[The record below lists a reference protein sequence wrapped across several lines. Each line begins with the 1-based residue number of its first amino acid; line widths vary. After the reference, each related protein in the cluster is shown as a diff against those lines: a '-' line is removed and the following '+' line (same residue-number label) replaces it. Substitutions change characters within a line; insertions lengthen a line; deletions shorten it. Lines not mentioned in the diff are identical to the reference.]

1 MKEIFTVGA
10 EFSGERLDSFI
21 AKVSD
26 FSRSAVQKAI
36 DEGRVTVDGKA
47 APKKLKVAAGM
58 SIEIETTDALSECDA
73 IPEDIPLDIVYEDD
87 SIIVINKPK
96 GMVVHPAAGNY
107 TGTLVNGLLFHC
119 KDSLSGIG
127 GVARPGIVHRI
138 DKDTSGLLV
147 VAKTDAAHTFLSDLL
162 KDHSISRIYYAVA
175 VGTPR
180 ETCGTINKPIGRH
193 KTDRKKMAVYAS
205 ADAEGVREAV
215 THYKVLASNGGYSL
229 IKFKLETGRTHQ
241 IRVHMASIGH
251 PLLCDTVYGGGHT
264 QYEKIN
270 EKRICGQALLAKE
283 LDFIHPET
291 REAVHFEVELPDY
304 FQKVIKD
311 LGLDD
316 YKMETGF

>member
-1 MKEIFTVGA
+1 M
-10 EFSGERLDSFI
+10 
-21 AKVSD
+21 
-26 FSRSAVQKAI
+26 
-36 DEGRVTVDGKA
+36 
-47 APKKLKVAAGM
+47 
-58 SIEIETTDALSECDA
+58 
-73 IPEDIPLDIVYEDD
+73 
-87 SIIVINKPK
+87 
-96 GMVVHPAAGNY
+96 
-107 TGTLVNGLLFHC
+107 LFHC

-147 VAKTDAAHTFLSDLL
+147 VAKNDAAHTFLSDLL

-180 ETCGTINKPIGRH
+180 EVSGTINKPIGRH
-193 KTDRKKMAVYAS
+193 KTDRKKMAVYTS
-205 ADAEGVREAV
+205 SDAEGVREAI

-251 PLLCDTVYGGGHT
+251 PLLCDSVYGGGHT

-283 LDFIHPET
+283 LDFVHPDT
-291 REAVHFEVELPDY
+291 GRKVHFEVELPEY
-304 FQKVIKD
+304 FKKVIKD

-316 YKMETGF
+316 YRTETGF

>member
-1 MKEIFTVGA
+1 MKEIFTVEGVL
-10 EFSGERLDSFI
+10 SGERLDSFI
-21 AKVSD
+21 AKVSSL
-26 FSRSAVQKAI
+26 SRSAAQKAI

-47 APKKLKVAAGM
+47 APKKLKVTEGM
-58 SIEIETTDALSECDA
+58 SIEIELEDTLSECDA
-73 IPEDIPLDIVYEDD
+73 IPEDIPLDIVYEDS

-147 VAKTDAAHTFLSDLL
+147 VAKNDAAHTFLSDLL

-175 VGTPR
+175 VGTPK
-180 ETCGTINKPIGRH
+180 ETSGTVNKPIGRH
-193 KTDRKKMAVYAS
+193 KTDRKRMAVYAS
-205 ADAEGVREAV
+205 ADAEGVREAI
-215 THYKVLASNGGYSL
+215 THYKVLASNCGYSL
-229 IKFKLETGRTHQ
+229 LKFKLETGRTHQ

-251 PLLCDTVYGGGHT
+251 PLLGDTVYGGGHT

-291 REAVHFEVELPDY
+291 GEAVHFEVELPEY
-304 FQKVIKD
+304 FKKVIKD

-316 YKMETGF
+316 YKTETGL

>member
-1 MKEIFTVGA
+1 MKEIFTVEGA
-10 EFSGERLDSFI
+10 LSGERLDSFI
-21 AKVSD
+21 AKVSSL
-26 FSRSAVQKAI
+26 SRSAAQKAI

-47 APKKLKVAAGM
+47 APKKLKVTEGM
-58 SIEIETTDALSECDA
+58 SIEIELEDTLSECDA
-73 IPEDIPLDIVYEDD
+73 IPEDIPLDIVYEDS

-147 VAKTDAAHTFLSDLL
+147 VAKNDAAHTFLSDLL

-175 VGTPR
+175 VGTPK
-180 ETCGTINKPIGRH
+180 ETSGTVNKPIGRH
-193 KTDRKKMAVYAS
+193 KTDRKRMAVYAS
-205 ADAEGVREAV
+205 ADAEGVREAI

-229 IKFKLETGRTHQ
+229 LKFKLETGRTHQ

-291 REAVHFEVELPDY
+291 GEAVHFEVELPEY
-304 FQKVIKD
+304 FKKVIKD

-316 YKMETGF
+316 YKTEPGL